1 MTDQVT
7 INLTP
12 FEQVAIRAAEFGEN
26 VTQHTVWA
34 TMAQKLDAIADLE
47 SPEGMAERFAIENVL
62 TTIVNVPG
70 CVTAEA

>member
-1 MTDQVT
+1 MTTEQ

-12 FEQVAIRAAEFGEN
+12 FELVTLRAAEFGEN

-34 TMAQKLDAIADLE
+34 TMAEKLETIVDPD

-62 TTIVNVPG
+62 TAIVSVPG